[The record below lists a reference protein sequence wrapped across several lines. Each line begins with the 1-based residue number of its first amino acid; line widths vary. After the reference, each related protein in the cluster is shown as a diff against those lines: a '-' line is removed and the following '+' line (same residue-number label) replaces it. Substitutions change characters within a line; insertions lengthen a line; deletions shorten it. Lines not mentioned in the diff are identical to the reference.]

1 MRLRGIPDADAC
13 RLPCLLDDHRLR
25 NRHLRRC
32 RSNSSLMRRWIF
44 EQSLTL
50 FFLALFLLS
59 LAGQSVAGFRA
70 YNQEQQAHDEATIDY
85 GRYLVSSDF
94 GGNVMEN
101 WQSEFLQFTLIVL
114 ATIWLVQRGST
125 ESKQIND
132 AGPESDTEARVGGA
146 APTAGPK
153 WAKVRNWR
161 LKIYESSLGLAMLT
175 IFLGAWL
182 AQSLTNWT
190 MFNDEQTQHGE
201 KAVSWLR
208 YLSQADFWNR
218 TLQNWQSEFLAVA
231 TMAAFSIYLRQR
243 GSAESK
249 PVGAPHEETGS
260 SG

>member
-1 MRLRGIPDADAC
+1 
-13 RLPCLLDDHRLR
+13 
-25 NRHLRRC
+25 
-32 RSNSSLMRRWIF
+32 MRRWLF

-50 FFLALFLLS
+50 FFLTIFLLA
-59 LAGQSVAGFRA
+59 LVGQSIAGFFA
-70 YNQEQQAHDEATIDY
+70 YNDEQRAHDEQAISY

-101 WQSEFLQFTLIVL
+101 WQSEFLQFTLIIL
-114 ATIWLVQRGST
+114 ATVWLVQRGST
-125 ESKQIND
+125 ESKKIEE
-132 AGPESDTEARVGGA
+132 AGPETDKDAKVGRNAPKEAPR
-146 APTAGPK
+146 
-153 WAKVRNWR
+153 WAKARGIR
-161 LKIYESSLGLAMLT
+161 LKLYENSLGFAMLLV
-175 IFLGAWL
+175 FFGALL

-190 MFNDEQTQHGE
+190 MFNDEQTAHGE
-201 KAVSWLR
+201 MAVSWAR
-208 YLSQADFWNR
+208 YVREPDFWNR